1 VREITSIWQTDEL
14 RRQKPTPV
22 DEARAG
28 ILYTLYKPIYIALF
42 TNKISFSV
50 ILQK

>member
-28 ILYTLYKPIYIALF
+28 KLLEYQVLCISALLR
-42 TNKISFSV
+42 K
-50 ILQK
+50 Q

>member
-14 RRQKPTPV
+14 RREKPTPV

-28 ILYTLYKPIYIALF
+28 KLLEYYMFNNILTL
-42 TNKISFSV
+42 S
-50 ILQK
+50 